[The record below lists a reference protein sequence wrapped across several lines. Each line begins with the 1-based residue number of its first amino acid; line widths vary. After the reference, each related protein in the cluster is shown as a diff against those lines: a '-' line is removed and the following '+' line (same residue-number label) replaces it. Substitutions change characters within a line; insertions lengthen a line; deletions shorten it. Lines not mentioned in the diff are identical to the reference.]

1 MTLGS
6 PTLSVSVISFNEES
20 NIERCLEAVRD
31 IATEIIVVDSMS
43 TDRTA
48 EIAKACGARVFIEQW
63 KGHVAQ
69 KNSAFEKCTCE
80 WILAL
85 DCDEV
90 VSPELKRSIVCTIER
105 GECTGYQVNR
115 KTIYLGKWINHAWYP
130 DWNLRLIRRNSGS
143 WTGLDP
149 HDSLVTAGKVGRLT
163 GDLYHFSF
171 QDFQDCLQRTVRY
184 AVSAS
189 QSYQRDGRR
198 VRFHNLLINPLHGF
212 IKHYFVK
219 KGFLDGLPGFVISVM
234 SAITIFMKYVLLWER
249 QHVDKTQEAALG
261 NGKEP

>member
-1 MTLGS
+1 MSLGA
-6 PTLSVSVISFNEES
+6 PTLSVSIISYNEEN
-20 NIERCLEAVRD
+20 NIARCLEAVRD
-31 IATEIIVVDSMS
+31 IATEIIVVDSRS
-43 TDRTA
+43 TDRTV
-48 EIAKACGARVFIEQW
+48 EIATACGAQVFVEAW

-69 KNSAFEKCTCE
+69 KNSAFEKCTCD

-90 VSPELKRSIVCTIER
+90 VSPELKEAIVRILER
-105 GECTGYQVNR
+105 GDCTGYQVNR
-115 KTIYLGKWINHAWYP
+115 KTFYLGKWINHAWYP
-130 DWNLRLIRRNSGS
+130 DWNLRLIRRNSGH

-149 HDSLVTAGKVGRLT
+149 HDSLMTSGKVGRLS
-163 GDLYHFSF
+163 GDLHHFSF

-198 VRFHNLLINPLHGF
+198 VRFHNLLVNPLHGF

-219 KGFLDGLPGFVISVM
+219 KGFLDGLQGFIISIM
-234 SAITIFMKYVLLWER
+234 SAISIFMKYVLLWER
-249 QHVDKTQEAALG
+249 QNALKGKDRTVRNDKE
-261 NGKEP
+261 